1 MTTPLPPSTMGSG
14 ALYSYTT
21 ASTTANNNNRLLPL
35 PSLRA
40 SPIAHFSSIP
50 NDGIGNDKLKPTIN
64 SSGVGLPTA
73 GRLLAVNST
82 YVAYAVKKGLV
93 RVIHRQTNAKIL
105 LRGHD
110 EHVNVV
116 DASFFGEG
124 SVAGSVGVECIRKE
138 LAVLHR
144 IKKHLPG
151 NKAAAVAAGGAQPPS
166 IGISPEDPLMHQHI
180 LATVGGMGDSAGV
193 ITWVIT
199 VKPDGSLHAHQLGT
213 FNMECHARIIWNPFC
228 PQFAVL
234 YRNFLD
240 DGESSIIHDTNTG
253 LRARAVANIYDP
265 TRGPIAG
272 MSALSVGFGRDGSD
286 NSALL
291 GANDIAWSTLDG
303 KFVLTGHDDGGVR
316 LWNVGAATIQSQ
328 QSGKPCIVD
337 CHATLNVASASRRE
351 NDEVGDENA
360 RSARAVTRVL
370 FLGRYEDSLSNAT
383 SITTRAVTPPF
394 ITGTDMNHTIT
405 LWSSFTWDNN
415 QSVIGSPTRLRVFG
429 LRNHV
434 NDNSFPLSDMIS
446 LELCPAPYRPPLS
459 LKDSSIKNTDEE
471 ATCPSSFLLMA
482 ERNTGLLHALHLET
496 EWKASSDGSDVAA
509 AVAVKGFDYV
519 TTLNVVYPIYSFCV
533 APTVSA
539 SSSDGSHGPTASD
552 GGRKNALKED
562 HDVDLCCIQSK
573 AVQKLTLAAEMCA
586 APENSGTEM
595 DLAPGVTLL
604 NFDAEEE
611 DGEVEAE
618 EEEVEEE
625 EEEFEEGDFEDDYD
639 LGEEDLANA
648 EFSTNHSDDEEDVDE
663 SGAVPTEEVLSDAAA
678 SSWLGA
684 IVNPRPS
691 TTPARASSAPPG
703 LALPPGLGLPSGPS
717 PMSLLSPM
725 QILSESSSGLDVSNE
740 KPVKSSAPSMPVA
753 EAVSSSSSIKPVTIL
768 KKQKKQD
775 AIKKADT
782 KQPVAPMKILQR
794 GEAPA
799 QPISTA
805 ALPAADVTDTSGLKV
820 DITEIEA
827 AMQRSIA
834 AQLKSHETDLL
845 SSLKKF
851 IASEV
856 KSAISSSF
864 KDAERAT
871 ELAVQRGI
879 ASGLSNGLKK
889 SLDGELGNR
898 LEKHAKDN
906 VAMVAKDAL
915 ESMQPLI
922 MSSLHQV
929 CTSQIMRIVMF
940 HWFYLCLIYML
951 FSTPRLDNE
960 GCHDPSVR
968 GSDAPNVPANLHIV
982 GEGTCGYVS
991 RSNKHRGIDNTGL
1004 V

>member
-1 MTTPLPPSTMGSG
+1 M
-14 ALYSYTT
+14 
-21 ASTTANNNNRLLPL
+21 
-35 PSLRA
+35 
-40 SPIAHFSSIP
+40 
-50 NDGIGNDKLKPTIN
+50 
-64 SSGVGLPTA
+64 
-73 GRLLAVNST
+73 
-82 YVAYAVKKGLV
+82 
-93 RVIHRQTNAKIL
+93 IHRQSNAKIL

-110 EHVNVV
+110 EHVAVV

-124 SVAGSVGVECIRKE
+124 SVSGSVGVEGIRKE

-151 NKAAAVAAGGAQPPS
+151 NKSAVAAGGAQPPS
-166 IGISPEDPLMHQHI
+166 IGLPPDDPLMHQHI

-193 ITWVIT
+193 ITWAIT

-234 YRNFLD
+234 YRNLD
-240 DGESSIIHDTNTG
+240 DRESSIIHDKNTG

-265 TRGPIAG
+265 TRGTIAG
-272 MSALSVGFGRDGSD
+272 MSALSVGFGSDGSD

-291 GANDIAWSTLDG
+291 GANDIAWSSLDG

-316 LWNVGAATIQSQ
+316 LWNAGAATIQSQ

-351 NDEVGDENA
+351 NYDASDENK

-370 FLGRYEDSLSNAT
+370 FLGRYEDSISNASST
-383 SITTRAVTPPF
+383 TTRAVTPPF

-459 LKDSSIKNTDEE
+459 LKDSSIKDTDEE
-471 ATCPSSFLLMA
+471 STTPSSFLLMA
-482 ERNTGLLHALHLET
+482 ERKTGLLHALHLET

-519 TTLNVVYPIYSFCV
+519 TTLNVVHPIYSFCV

-539 SSSDGSHGPTASD
+539 SSSDDSHGPAASD

-586 APENSGTEM
+586 APENSGTDM

-604 NFDAEEE
+604 DFDAEEE

-618 EEEVEEE
+618 EEEVDEVE

-663 SGAVPTEEVLSDAAA
+663 SSAVPTEEVLSDSAA

-703 LALPPGLGLPSGPS
+703 LALPPGLGLPSVPS
-717 PMSLLSPM
+717 PLSLLSPM
-725 QILSESSSGLDVSNE
+725 QILSESSSDLDVSNE
-740 KPVKSSAPSMPVA
+740 KPVKSSASETPVA
-753 EAVSSSSSIKPVTIL
+753 EVVSSSSIKPVTIL

-782 KQPVAPMKILQR
+782 KQPITPMKILQR
-794 GEAPA
+794 GDANEASA
-799 QPISTA
+799 QLLSTA
-805 ALPAADVTDTSGLKV
+805 ALPAVNVPAASGLKV

-834 AQLKSHETDLL
+834 SQLKSHETELL

-864 KDAERAT
+864 KDAEKAT
-871 ELAVQRGI
+871 EQAVQRGI

-929 CTSQIMRIVMF
+929 CTSKIMRIALF
-940 HWFYLCLIYML
+940 QCYCFLLRLC
-951 FSTPRLDNE
+951 
-960 GCHDPSVR
+960 
-968 GSDAPNVPANLHIV
+968 
-982 GEGTCGYVS
+982 
-991 RSNKHRGIDNTGL
+991 
-1004 V
+1004 